1 MLLDT
6 QLSFGPVQAVTA
18 SAPSGNAIDITTAR
32 NIGVVEPNYML
43 VTCTVAMTDIG
54 SDSTVTPSLR
64 TSSTAT
70 VSGTTLALSG
80 TIFTLATLPAF
91 PALSPT
97 GTQRIVALPPAAKD
111 LPYKEFLDV
120 YYTVANGNLT
130 TGSFTAQ
137 ITHDIDANQSY
148 AAGYTI
154 Q

>member
-1 MLLDT
+1 MT
-6 QLSFGPVQAVTA
+6 GVQ
-18 SAPSGNAIDITTAR
+18 
-32 NIGVVEPNYML
+32 
-43 VTCTVAMTDIG
+43 TC
-54 SDSTVTPSLR
+54 
-64 TSSTAT
+64 
-70 VSGTTLALSG
+70 ALPIS
-80 TIFTLATLPAF
+80 AF

-120 YYTVANGNLT
+120 YFTVANGNLT

-137 ITHDIDANQSY
+137 ITHDTDANQSY